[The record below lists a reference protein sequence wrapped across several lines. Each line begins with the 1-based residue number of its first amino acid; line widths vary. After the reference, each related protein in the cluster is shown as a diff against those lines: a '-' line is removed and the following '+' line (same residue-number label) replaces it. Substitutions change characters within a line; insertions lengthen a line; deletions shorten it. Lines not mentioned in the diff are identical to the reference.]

1 MTGATLAIANHI
13 ATAKF
18 EEISLAARRASE
30 RSLLDA
36 VGVMLAATT
45 LGEGCA
51 AFSELA
57 ESSPGPCTVLGR
69 TCRAQPL
76 QAALANG
83 ALAHA
88 MDYEDALDGAPVHPN
103 AAVIPVAMALAEQ
116 DRAISGAEFVAAVA
130 LGCDLVCR
138 LGLALKRN
146 PDEFGW
152 YPPPILSTFGAAA
165 SAARLMK
172 IDATRTA
179 HALALALA
187 QATFSSEF
195 RTFPDSSLRAVR
207 DGFAAH
213 AGLLAAML
221 ARRGVSAHLTALE
234 GKAGFFALFARNEW
248 SSETLLR
255 DLGRKFHG
263 EDVSFKPWPSC
274 RGTHAFIEAALL
286 LRPSVASLDDIVEI
300 ETVGP
305 PLLSMLVEPHPQKQ
319 APATAID
326 AKFSLP
332 FCIGA
337 ALATGAVSIPTFS
350 DEGRRN
356 ATALALAKVVRFS
369 PDAALGMR
377 DAASGTLTIRLKDGR
392 VLSHSVARAQGAPS
406 NPLSDVDLMAKFR
419 DCAGYARP
427 QLTSDAVIQ
436 LSSALLSISSAPSA
450 AEAFALLRR
459 QAL

>member
-1 MTGATLAIANHI
+1 MTGATLAIAHHI
-13 ATAKF
+13 AGVKF
-18 EEISLAARRASE
+18 EDIPIAARHAAE

-45 LGEGCA
+45 LGEGCG
-51 AFSELA
+51 AFADLA
-57 ESSPGPCTVLGR
+57 QQSPGPCTILGR
-69 TCRAQPL
+69 PFRAQPL

-103 AAVIPVAMALAEQ
+103 AAAIPVAMALAEQ
-116 DRAISGAEFVAAVA
+116 DANISGAELVTAIAA
-130 LGCDLVCR
+130 GCDLVCR
-138 LGLALKRN
+138 LGLALNRN

-165 SAARLMK
+165 TAARLLK
-172 IDATRTA
+172 LDANATA

-195 RTFPDSSLRAVR
+195 KTFPDSTLRAVR

-221 ARRGVSAHLTALE
+221 AARGVSAHLTALE
-234 GKAGFFALFARNEW
+234 GKAGFFALFARGEW
-248 SSETLLR
+248 SPDVLTR
-255 DLGRKFHG
+255 DLARKFHG

-274 RGTHAFIEAALL
+274 RGTHAFIEAALHM
-286 LRPSVASLDDIVEI
+286 RPSIGNPSDIAAI
-300 ETVGP
+300 EATGP
-305 PLLSMLVEPHPQKQ
+305 SLLSMLVEPAAQKQ
-319 APATAID
+319 SPATAID

-337 ALATGAVSIPTFS
+337 TLASGEIAIPSFS
-350 DEGRRN
+350 DASRRDP
-356 ATALALAKVVRFS
+356 AALTLAKLVRFT
-369 PDAALGMR
+369 PDPKLAMK
-377 DAASGTLTIRLKDGR
+377 DAASGTLTLRLKDGR
-392 VLSHSVARAQGAPS
+392 SLSHIVVQARGSPS
-406 NPLSDVDLMAKFR
+406 NPLTDEALVAKFR
-419 DCAGYARP
+419 DCAGYAQPALPPDDLER
-427 QLTSDAVIQ
+427 LANG
-436 LSSALLSISSAPSA
+436 LLSIGSAPVA
-450 AEAFALLRR
+450 ADAFSPLRR

>member
-1 MTGATLAIANHI
+1 MSGATLVIAEHI
-13 ATAKF
+13 ASTPFAR
-18 EEISLAARRASE
+18 IPSAARHATE

-45 LGEGCA
+45 LGEDCS
-51 AFSELA
+51 AFADLA
-57 ESSPGPCTVLGR
+57 QTAPGPCTVLGR
-69 TCRAQPL
+69 SFRAQPL

-103 AAVIPVAMALAEQ
+103 AAVIPVAIALAEQ
-116 DRAISGAEFVAAVA
+116 DEGISGADLVTAVA

-165 SAARLMK
+165 TAAKLLRL
-172 IDATRTA
+172 DVTETA

-195 RTFPDSSLRAVR
+195 KTFASSSLRAVR

-213 AGLLAAML
+213 NGLLAATL
-221 ARRGVSAHLTALE
+221 AQRGVSAHLTALE
-234 GKAGFFALFARNEW
+234 GKAGFFALFARGEW
-248 SSETLLR
+248 APDVLVR
-255 DLGRKFHG
+255 DLGKKFHG

-274 RGTHAFIEAALL
+274 RGTHAFIEAVLHL
-286 LRPSVASLDDIVEI
+286 KPSIGSLSDIVSI
-300 ETVGP
+300 ETTGP
-305 PLLSMLVEPHPQKQ
+305 ALLSMLVEPIAQKQ
-319 APATAID
+319 APTTAID

-337 ALATGAVSIPTFS
+337 ALATGEIAIPTFS
-350 DEGRRN
+350 DTGRGN
-356 ATALALAKVVRFS
+356 GDALSLAKLVRF
-369 PDAALGMR
+369 AADPKLGMSA
-377 DAASGTLTIRLKDGR
+377 AASGSLIIHLKDGR
-392 VLSHSVARAQGAPS
+392 ALARSIDRARGSPS
-406 NPLSDVDLMAKFR
+406 NPLSDNDLVAKFR

-427 QLTSDAVIQ
+427 SLESDEAGNLCRSLLSMSTAV
-436 LSSALLSISSAPSA
+436 SASSVFSALRS
-450 AEAFALLRR
+450 